1 LQLVG
6 LLSAAWGSRRT
17 PRGKTVWFEL
27 PLPGAEA
34 GLTDPAEALLSL
46 F

>member
-1 LQLVG
+1 VG

-27 PLPGAEA
+27 PLPNGGTSLA
-34 GLTDPAEALLSL
+34 DPAEALLSL